1 MGDSDSSSRAANG
14 VRRVLL
20 LDDEASVLG
29 VLSDYLRSP
38 RLEIVTCQEIEA
50 AEAVLKHKHFDVV
63 VTDLRVSELGGLEG
77 MRLIRFVATHF
88 PETVVL
94 AMSGYVNEE
103 VLAIGKAVGVTE
115 VLEKPLDLKR
125 LWRWVHGDDAV
136 QDEGGEGPV
145 ESVDLFEDFMARNIV
160 KAVFQ
165 PIADLALVAGDD
177 PTLRMEQIHG
187 YESLARAPSDTPLS
201 NPEILFEYAARKER
215 LLECDLMCIRAALR
229 DAQPLGQARLFL
241 NIHPRSLT
249 SPDAPSA
256 IRNEVRRS
264 GRDARDIVLELTE
277 HHAIVNAAA
286 FGNHLQKLRD
296 WGFQCALDDFGMGY
310 ANLRLISEIRPDY
323 LKVSG
328 YFCLGVA
335 KDPYRQV
342 LIRNVVRLAEDLKMP
357 VICEG
362 VETAE
367 EHRIVRSL
375 GVPFGQGYLFC
386 RPHPGVDLAR
396 RFNLLPAAAAV
407 PAPAMTVEGAHRGDR
422 LNFKLREP

>member
-1 MGDSDSSSRAANG
+1 MGDSDSRAQSNG
-14 VRRVLL
+14 IRRVLL
-20 LDDEASVLG
+20 LDDEASVLD
-29 VLSDYLRSP
+29 VLSNYLRSP

-50 AEAVLKHKHFDVV
+50 AEAVLKHSSFDVV

-94 AMSGYVNEE
+94 AMSGYVNDE

-125 LWRWVHGDDAV
+125 LWDWVHGKDAPV
-136 QDEGGEGPV
+136 DLGGDGPV
-145 ESVDLFEDFMARNIV
+145 EAMDLLDEFMERNAV

-165 PIADLALVAGDD
+165 PIADLALVNGVGSALAG
-177 PTLRMEQIHG
+177 EQIHG
-187 YESLARAPSDTPLS
+187 YEALARAPTGTPLR

-229 DAQPLGQARLFL
+229 DAAPLGQTRLFI

-249 SPDAPSA
+249 KEEAPRA
-256 IRNEVRRS
+256 ILETVRAA
-264 GRDARDIVLELTE
+264 GRDPRDIVLELTE
-277 HHAIVNAAA
+277 HHAIVNPAA
-286 FGNHLQKLRD
+286 FSTSLQRLRE
-296 WGFQCALDDFGMGY
+296 WGFQFALDDFGVGY

-323 LKVSG
+323 LKISG

-335 KDPYRQV
+335 EDPYRQM
-342 LIRNVVRLAEDLKMP
+342 LIKNVARMASDLKIP

-362 VETAE
+362 IETEE
-367 EHRIVRSL
+367 EHHIVRSL
-375 GVPFGQGYLFC
+375 GVPFGQGYLFS
-386 RPHPGVDLAR
+386 RPHPGADLAR
-396 RFNLLPAAAAV
+396 RYLTPPPLIV
-407 PAPAMTVEGAHRGDR
+407 
-422 LNFKLREP
+422 